1 MIKVVSLYSRKF
13 LGIHIKAMR
22 LRKHRN
28 SNLNIARSAKMVSV
42 KTKAM
47 RLPEIFDFR
56 QFPIAESRKF
66 STVETGP
73 KENRGF
79 ERPKVSQ
86 NLPKIFPKML
96 TKNTIR
102 K

>member
-1 MIKVVSLYSRKF
+1 MSKHKPSLYVNKV
-13 LGIHIKAMR
+13 
-22 LRKHRN
+22 LRVVIN
-28 SNLNIARSAKMVSV
+28 VECSV
-42 KTKAM
+42 DTKAM
-47 RLPEIFDFR
+47 RLLEIFDFR
-56 QFPIAESRKF
+56 QFPIAESQKF

-79 ERPKVSQ
+79 ERPKVSR

-96 TKNTIR
+96 TENTFR